1 MKITLGERTG
11 GRHDCGTRIPDRDT
25 AGVVST
31 LLDAAL
37 DRLRLD
43 GAIFLRGEYTEAW
56 AYESPPG
63 QTMATVLRPGR
74 ERLVYFHIVA
84 AGRCWVSVEGGEPH
98 WAERGDVVVLPYG
111 HSHRMGGSTA
121 TTCVPVMELM
131 APPPWTE
138 FPVVRHGAGGE
149 RTDVICG
156 YLDVD
161 DPLFDPALAALP
173 PIFVV
178 RPTGAAAPWVEASLR
193 YVLEAT
199 EGGDDDSQLLT
210 RLPTIV
216 LAEVLRLHLATTP
229 AADHGWM
236 AALRDPVLAPA
247 LGELHR
253 APERKWTVADL
264 AAASNVS
271 RSLLDERFRQVLGRS
286 PIRYLTDW
294 RMHVA
299 KDLLATTDLSVHAVA
314 RRVGY
319 DAEEAFSRAFKRA
332 HGLAPTQW
340 RAARR
345 RPNGSAADDDVLLGQ
360 EDG

>member
-1 MKITLGERTG
+1 MS
-11 GRHDCGTRIPDRDT
+11 T
-25 AGVVST
+25 AV
-31 LLDAAL
+31 LAAAL
-37 DRLRLD
+37 DGLRLE

-56 AYESPPG
+56 AYESPTG
-63 QTMATVLRPGR
+63 EMMAGVLRPGR

-84 AGRCWVSVEGGEPH
+84 SGRCWVSVDGGEPH

-111 HSHRMGGSTA
+111 HQHRMGGA
-121 TTCVPVMELM
+121 DPATCVDVLQLM

-138 FPVVRHGAGGE
+138 FPVVRHGSGGE

-161 DPLFDPALAALP
+161 DPLFQPELAALP

-178 RPTGAAAPWVEASLR
+178 RPTGAAAPWVQSSLR

-199 EGGDDDSQLLT
+199 EGGDGDSQVLT
-210 RLPTIV
+210 RLPAIV
-216 LAEVLRLHLATTP
+216 LAEVLRLHLPTTP
-229 AADHGWM
+229 AADRGWM

-264 AAASNVS
+264 AAAANVS
-271 RSLLDERFRQVLGRS
+271 RSVLDDRFRQLLGRS

-299 KDLLATTDLSVHAVA
+299 EDLLATTDLGVQPIA

-319 DAEEAFSRAFKRA
+319 DADEAFSRAFKPA
-332 HGLAPTQW
+332 HGVAPSQW
-340 RAARR
+340 PLSRAGAPGGR
-345 RPNGSAADDDVLLGQ
+345 
-360 EDG
+360 